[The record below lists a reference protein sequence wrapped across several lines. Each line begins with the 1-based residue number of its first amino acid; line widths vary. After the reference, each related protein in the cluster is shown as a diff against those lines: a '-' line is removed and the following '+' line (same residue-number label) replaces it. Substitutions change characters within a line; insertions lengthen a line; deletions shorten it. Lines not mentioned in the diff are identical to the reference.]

1 MSIVANDVDTKLV
14 RLRISDTR
22 SHSSTYTLKKRLL
35 KDSSK
40 YSCIIQSLFTD
51 SIPPLLSQ
59 DKVLLAILPK
69 DDRHAAFPYVAVDRL
84 QDPTAVNGPEFY
96 KENKLVLQRKHH
108 YNILQVIQFVS
119 QFIDQFN
126 RYIALYGTG
135 VGDFTTEPQTADI
148 IARLQDPAIVH
159 KYSDYDPVRHV
170 GFSVDASGRGQFFCS
185 QLFLSNW
192 FIYLDPDFAKRVG
205 FESQYLWGG
214 QDQANNNVTSGT
226 VDEYIWELHQ
236 GNFRYK
242 HEMTYTGGDTIFKSD
257 YPFFLIDQRLTL
269 DVELTIP
276 VSKVVESNNGEY
288 KEKFK
293 LASFPID
300 SYIQTD
306 AKVSTV
312 DGIARPSIRI
322 RDSLTGGL
330 IDLCGGYAES
340 IVKHFLPGS
349 VQAINTRIFCSY
361 RDWNGSKT
369 ELGFELDGFYD
380 LELLFTK
387 KVT

>member
-40 YSCIIQSLFTD
+40 YSCIIKSLFTD

-69 DDRHAAFPYVAVDRL
+69 GARHAAFPHVAVDRL
-84 QDPTAVNGPEFY
+84 QDPTNINGPEFFA
-96 KENKLVLQRKHH
+96 KNKLVLQRKHH

-119 QFIDQFN
+119 QFIDEFN

-135 VGDFTTEPQTADI
+135 PGDFATPTVHDG
-148 IARLQDPAIVH
+148 IASIQDPAIVH
-159 KYSDYDPVRHV
+159 TYSDYDPVRHV
-170 GFSVDASGRGQFFCS
+170 GFSIDASGRGQFFCS

-214 QDQANNNVTSGT
+214 QDQPNNNVTSGT
-226 VDEYIWELHQ
+226 ADEYIWELNNA
-236 GNFRYK
+236 NFRYK
-242 HEMTYTGGDTIFKSD
+242 HNMHYTGGDTIFKSD
-257 YPFFLIDQRLTL
+257 YPFYLLDQRLTL

-276 VSKVVESNNGEY
+276 VSRMIESNNGEY

-330 IDLCGGYAES
+330 IDLCDGYAES

-361 RDWNGSKT
+361 RDWNGSKI